1 MSTRS
6 LRAASAAL
14 AVFAVLGAAAPA
26 HAALGGAP
34 MPLPAGATSSALT
47 PRAVAAAAASAAAPA
62 AASTINASYTVTQ
75 TALASGTLVREYV
88 AQGTVFAIA
97 WNGPHMPDLQSL
109 LGNYFPQY
117 VKGIDAQRAA
127 GVRGA
132 VNVQT
137 TGLAVQSGGHMG
149 SFFGR
154 AWLPQGL
161 PSGVTADDI
170 R

>member
-6 LRAASAAL
+6 LRAAKAAL
-14 AVFAVLGAAAPA
+14 AVFAVLGAAASA

-34 MPLPAGATSSALT
+34 MPLPAGATASPVA

-62 AASTINASYTVTQ
+62 TASAAGAAYTVTQ
-75 TALASGTLVREYV
+75 TNLASGTSVREYV
-88 AQGTVFAIA
+88 AQGTVFGIA
-97 WNGPHMPDLQSL
+97 WNGPRMPDLQSL

-117 VKGIDAQRAA
+117 VKGIDAQRAQ

-132 VNVQT
+132 VNLQT

>member
-1 MSTRS
+1 MIRRILVDGWTAE
-6 LRAASAAL
+6 AAEKE
-14 AVFAVLGAAAPA
+14 
-26 HAALGGAP
+26 
-34 MPLPAGATSSALT
+34 
-47 PRAVAAAAASAAAPA
+47 AVAIGLKSP
-62 AASTINASYTVTQ
+62 N
-75 TALASGTLVREYV
+75 LKDFVREYV
-88 AQGTVFAIA
+88 AQGTVFGIA